1 MRNYHLDCNTALYG
15 QTNEICTYYKESYDS
30 LSDQMYKS
38 FHLLMKSIPL
48 IYNYSVLETGM
59 FPETKTM
66 DTEKNNFQII
76 ATIVWKDK
84 KYWEKNKNKNKK
96 TWKRAICSSHH

>member
-15 QTNEICTYYKESYDS
+15 QTNESYDS

-66 DTEKNNFQII
+66 DTEKTNFQII

-84 KYWEKNKNKNKK
+84 KYWKKKKVEK
-96 TWKRAICSSHH
+96 SYM